1 MSLNASG
8 QGQPPLRLV
17 VFDWD
22 GTLMDSVGR
31 IVASMQQAIDSL
43 GLPQHPPEVLA
54 NVIGLGL
61 KEALADLYPGQD
73 EGRLEA
79 LVQAYRQQFL
89 GDNTVP
95 QRPFAGA
102 RDSLVWLQG
111 QGVTMAVATG
121 KGRRGLDQVMDEIG
135 FREFFA
141 DSRCADETASKPD
154 PLMLQELM
162 DGLGVEPAQTLMV
175 GDTEYDMEM
184 AARAG
189 AHALA
194 ASYGVHDRERLQ
206 RWPLLGFLD
215 DIADLPRWWQARH
228 PGTEAR

>member
-1 MSLNASG
+1 MSRRMNGRGGSS
-8 QGQPPLRLV
+8 LRLV

-31 IVASMQQAIDSL
+31 IVASMEQAIDSL
-43 GLPQHPPEVLA
+43 GLPRHPPEVLS

-61 KEALADLYPGQD
+61 KEALSDLYPDLD
-73 EGRLEA
+73 EGQLTA
-79 LVQAYRQQFL
+79 LVLAYRRQFL
-89 GDNTVP
+89 GDNPVP

-102 RDSLVWLQG
+102 RDSLVWLQE
-111 QGVTMAVATG
+111 QGVVMAVATG
-121 KGRRGLDQVMDEIG
+121 KGRHGLDQVLDEIG
-135 FREFFA
+135 FRGFFA

-162 DGLGVEPAQTLMV
+162 AGIGVEPGETLMV

-189 AHALA
+189 VHALA

-206 RWPLLGFLD
+206 RWPILGFLD
-215 DIADLPRWWQARH
+215 DIADFPRWWRSQQ
-228 PGTEAR
+228 PGPAAN

>member
-1 MSLNASG
+1 MSGRVEA
-8 QGQPPLRLV
+8 PLRLV

-43 GLPQHPPEVLA
+43 GLPQHSPEVLS

-61 KEALADLYPGQD
+61 KEALADLYPEQD
-73 EGRLEA
+73 EARLTA
-79 LVQAYRQQFL
+79 LVQAYRRQFL
-89 GDNTVP
+89 GDNKVP
-95 QRPFAGA
+95 QLPFTGA
-102 RDSLVWLQG
+102 RDSLVWLRD

-121 KGRRGLDQVMDEIG
+121 KGRQGLDQVMDEIG

-154 PLMLQELM
+154 PLMLRELM
-162 DGLGVEPAQTLMV
+162 TGLGVSPAETLMV

-189 AHALA
+189 THALA
-194 ASYGVHDRERLQ
+194 ASYGVHGRKRLQ
-206 RWPLLGFLD
+206 RWPLLGFID
-215 DIADLPRWWQARH
+215 DIADLPHWWRARQA
-228 PGTEAR
+228 GMAAG